1 MQVGQEGAAYK
12 RVLVTLDGSPS
23 AEEAIPHALAQA
35 RTFGAELI
43 LLQVLPTLLSL
54 PGTSSTT
61 RDTDAAADEPNATEH
76 GDTKDAKNDKR
87 QAARTY
93 LHAVAD
99 NMRRQGV
106 RTTYRVRRGPVAA
119 TILREAAATHADLVV
134 MTTHGAGRLTP
145 LVVGSVASQIVS
157 RAPCPVLLIRVSM
170 AADVVEDG
178 VRSFEDD
185 SAHFGLLIKRP
196 LGIRTVALNRI
207 VGSVG
212 RASDLKADFLPPNH
226 QSSARYKSVLKAME
240 QGVILQPVELYKL
253 GYDYYVL
260 DGNHRVAAAKALG
273 QTDID
278 ADVTEYLEAENNDAH
293 RVYLER
299 RGFESATGLTRVG
312 ATRAGHYPR
321 LEALIRAYGEREGIA
336 DLRDAAQRWYARI
349 YRPLAIKL
357 RRAQLTRIFPGERTA
372 DLFVHLDD
380 LHAREAEHQ
389 GHRADHQIDYEDALR
404 MMLAR
409 YRSGRKKA
417 RLPLPGLGLLLKKD
431 EEVTAEA

>member
-1 MQVGQEGAAYK
+1 M
-12 RVLVTLDGSPS
+12 
-23 AEEAIPHALAQA
+23 
-35 RTFGAELI
+35 
-43 LLQVLPTLLSL
+43 
-54 PGTSSTT
+54 
-61 RDTDAAADEPNATEH
+61 
-76 GDTKDAKNDKR
+76 
-87 QAARTY
+87 
-93 LHAVAD
+93 
-99 NMRRQGV
+99 
-106 RTTYRVRRGPVAA
+106 
-119 TILREAAATHADLVV
+119 
-134 MTTHGAGRLTP
+134 
-145 LVVGSVASQIVS
+145 
-157 RAPCPVLLIRVSM
+157 
-170 AADVVEDG
+170 
-178 VRSFEDD
+178 
-185 SAHFGLLIKRP
+185 
-196 LGIRTVALNRI
+196 
-207 VGSVG
+207 
-212 RASDLKADFLPPNH
+212 
-226 QSSARYKSVLKAME
+226 
-240 QGVILQPVELYKL
+240 
-253 GYDYYVL
+253 L

-349 YRPLAIKL
+349 YRPLSIKL

-380 LHAREAEHQ
+380 LRAREAEHQ